1 MFSQQYSYPTAR
13 RSDHIDIYHG
23 VSVPDPYRW
32 LEDPDSPESQAWIQ
46 AQNEVS
52 GKYLQEL
59 PQRQKLIEKLSQRW
73 DYPRYS
79 APFKEGE
86 RYFFFKN
93 DGLQSQAVLY
103 VQADLD
109 TEPRVLLDPNTLSE
123 DGTVALSS
131 LGVSDNG
138 KLLGYGLSGAG
149 SDWVEIYVRDIQ
161 SGQDLNDELKWVK
174 FSGLSWT
181 KDNRGFFYS
190 RFPEPDEKGALQAAN
205 RNHQI
210 YYHVVGTSQNEDT
223 LIYDRPEEAD
233 WLMNAHVT
241 QDGRM
246 AVISIHRSGPQN
258 RLYLMDLGDPQNPN
272 LQAPI
277 VKLIDEFT
285 DEYNLVEYEN
295 DTLYLETNRDAPR
308 GQVVAI
314 NLKNPASENWKTV
327 IAQTEDTLN
336 SVSLVGEEFIA
347 NYKHNAASQV
357 VFYGKDG
364 QKIKELEL
372 PGLASVSG
380 PSGKRHETELFY
392 VLNSYLLPPT
402 IFRYDMRSG
411 QSSVFR
417 ESEVDF
423 DASPYETKQ
432 IWFESRD
439 GTRVPMFITCRR
451 DLDLNGNNPTLLY
464 GYGGF
469 NVSLTPGFSVS
480 NTVWLEAGG
489 VLAIPN
495 LRGGGEFGK
504 EWHDAG
510 TKERKQN
517 VFDDFIAAAEYLIR
531 ENYTSPQK
539 LAIAGGSNGGLL
551 VGAVSNQR
559 PDLFA
564 VALPAVGV
572 MDMLRF
578 HQFTIGSAWVYD
590 YGSSDEESGFHVL
603 KAYSPLHN
611 IQAGTRY
618 PATLVM
624 TADHDDRVV
633 PAHSFKYAAT
643 LQAAHA
649 GETPV
654 MIRIETKAGHGAG
667 KPTAKIIESEA
678 DKWAFV
684 MQNLGMSF

>member
-1 MFSQQYSYPTAR
+1 MTESYPVAR
-13 RSDHIDIYHG
+13 RSDHVDVYHG
-23 VSVPDPYRW
+23 VSIADPYRW
-32 LEDPDSPESQAWIQ
+32 LEEPDAPEAQAWIS
-46 AQNEVS
+46 AQNEVT
-52 GKYLQEL
+52 GKYLHAL
-59 PQRQKLIEKLSQRW
+59 PQRQKLLEKLSQRW

-79 APFKEGE
+79 APFKEGG

-93 DGLQSQAVLY
+93 DGLQPQSVLY
-103 VQADLD
+103 VQDALHAA
-109 TEPRVLLDPNTLSE
+109 PRVLLDPNLLSD

-131 LGVSDNG
+131 LSVSDDG
-138 KLLGYGLSGAG
+138 RLLGYGLSNAG
-149 SDWVEIYVRDIQ
+149 SDWVELKIREVESGRDL
-161 SGQDLNDELKWVK
+161 DDEIKWVK

-181 KDNRGFFYS
+181 KDHRGFFYS
-190 RFPEPDEKGALQAAN
+190 RFPTPDENSALQAAN
-205 RNHQI
+205 RHHQI
-210 YYHVVGTSQNEDT
+210 WYHVVGTAQNADT
-223 LIYDRPEEAD
+223 LIYQRPDEPD
-233 WLMNAHVT
+233 WLMNARVT
-241 QDGRM
+241 QDGRLAM
-246 AVISIHRSGPQN
+246 ISIHQSGPQN
-258 RLYLMDLGDPQNPN
+258 RLYYLDLGDPQQPN
-272 LQAPI
+272 LGAPL
-277 VKLIDEFT
+277 VKLIDSFQA
-285 DEYNLVEYEN
+285 EYDVIEN
-295 DTLYLETNRDAPR
+295 DGEILYVQTDRNAPR

-314 NLKNPASENWKTV
+314 DLARPESENWQTI
-327 IAQTEDTLN
+327 IAQNDDTLN
-336 SVSLVGEEFIA
+336 SVALVGEQFIA
-347 NYKHNAASQV
+347 NYRHNASSQV
-357 VFYGKDG
+357 VFTDKSGVR
-364 QKIKELEL
+364 IKELSLPEL
-372 PGLASVSG
+372 ATVSG

-392 VLNSYLLPPT
+392 VLSSYLQPTT
-402 IFRYDMRSG
+402 IFRYDVSSG
-411 QSSVFR
+411 ESTVFR
-417 ESEVDF
+417 ASEVDF
-423 DASPYETKQ
+423 DASPYQTSQ
-432 IWFESRD
+432 VWFESRD
-439 GTRVPMFITCRR
+439 GTRVPMFVTHRR
-451 DLDLNGNNPTLLY
+451 DLERNGDNPTLLY

-517 VFDDFIAAAEYLIR
+517 VFDDFIAAAKWLIR

-551 VGAVSNQR
+551 VGAVANQR
-559 PDLFA
+559 PELFA

-590 YGSSDEESGFHVL
+590 YGSSDDESGFQIL

-611 IQAGTRY
+611 IRQGAQY

-643 LQAAHA
+643 LQAAQA
-649 GETPV
+649 GAAPIL
-654 MIRIETKAGHGAG
+654 IRIETKAGHGAG
-667 KPTAKIIESEA
+667 KPTAKIIEAEA

-684 MQNLGMSF
+684 MANLQMKV